1 MGEVMTG
8 SNPGPAAVKVM
19 MCAALLA
26 LAAAAGCPLSK
37 GKAAVPGG
45 KVFLK
50 ITPDH
55 AHVYVDEIIQ
65 GTGSTF
71 SGKAL
76 RLPQGRHR
84 LKVTAED
91 YFPEYVEINV
101 TDSPE
106 TIIVELRKIPPP
118 LYP

>member
-1 MGEVMTG
+1 MGVNATG
-8 SNPGPAAVKVM
+8 PNPGRPAVKM
-19 MCAALLA
+19 LMLAALA
-26 LAAAAGCPLSK
+26 LAAAAGCPRTG

-55 AHVYVDEIIQ
+55 AHVYVDEILQ
-65 GTGSTF
+65 GTGATF
-71 SGKAL
+71 TGKAL

-91 YFPEYVEINV
+91 YFPEYVEIVV

-106 TIIVELRKIPPP
+106 TVSVELRKVPP
-118 LYP
+118 LLYP